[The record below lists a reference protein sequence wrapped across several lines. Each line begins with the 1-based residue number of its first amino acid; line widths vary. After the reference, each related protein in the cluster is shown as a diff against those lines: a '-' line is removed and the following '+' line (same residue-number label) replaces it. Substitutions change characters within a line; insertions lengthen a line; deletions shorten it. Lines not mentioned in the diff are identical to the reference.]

1 MRYSVVVI
9 EDDEA
14 IRWLITKVL
23 EKEYNV
29 AAFGN
34 VGNAMRHMNRI
45 GLPDLI
51 MTDIK
56 LPVIDGKDFL
66 VNLKKSGLFGSI
78 PVIVISSWSDS
89 RMKKECL
96 QAGADDYISKPF
108 NPEQLLSTV
117 RGVIRSNIGMMSS
130 GI

>member
-14 IRWLITKVL
+14 IRWLIRKVL
-23 EKEYNV
+23 EKDYDV
-29 AAFGN
+29 HAFGN
-34 VGNAMRHMNRI
+34 VGNAMKHMNKI

-66 VNLKKSGLFGSI
+66 INLKKSGLYGNI
-78 PVIVISSWSDS
+78 PVIVISSWSDIET
-89 RMKKECL
+89 KTECL

-108 NPEQLLSTV
+108 NPEQLLTTVQDVIST
-117 RGVIRSNIGMMSS
+117 NIGLMSS
-130 GI
+130 

>member
-14 IRWLITKVL
+14 IRWLIRKVL
-23 EKEYNV
+23 EKEYDV
-29 AAFGN
+29 HTFGN
-34 VGNAMRHMNRI
+34 VGNAMKHMNKI

-66 VNLKKSGLFGSI
+66 INLKKSGLYGNI
-78 PVIVISSWSDS
+78 PVIVISSWSDLQT
-89 RMKKECL
+89 KTECL
-96 QAGADDYISKPF
+96 KAGADDYISKPF

-117 RGVIRSNIGMMSS
+117 QDVISTNIGLMSS
-130 GI
+130 

>member
-14 IRWLITKVL
+14 IRWLIAKVL
-23 EKEYNV
+23 EKEYEV
-29 AAFGN
+29 HAFSN
-34 VGNAMRHMNRI
+34 VGNAMKHMNRI

-66 VNLKKSGLFGSI
+66 INLKRSGLFANI
-78 PVIVISSWSDS
+78 PVIVISSWADAKT
-89 RMKKECL
+89 RKECL
-96 QAGADDYISKPF
+96 QAGADEYISKPF

-117 RGVIRSNIGMMSS
+117 NRVIRSNIGMVSS
-130 GI
+130 

>member
-14 IRWLITKVL
+14 IRWLISKVL
-23 EKEYNV
+23 DKQYEV
-29 AAFGN
+29 HAFGN
-34 VGNAMRHMNRI
+34 VGNAMNHMNRV

-51 MTDIK
+51 VTDIK

-66 VNLKKSGLFGSI
+66 INLKKSGLFGNI
-78 PVIVISSWSDS
+78 PVIVISSWSDAQTKS
-89 RMKKECL
+89 ECM

-108 NPEQLLSTV
+108 NPEKLLSTV
-117 RGVIRSNIGMMSS
+117 DGVIRSNTRVMSS
-130 GI
+130 